1 MKPKSVVPA
10 GIYAVELKK
19 VEDKSYHPT
28 RHEERNFLLCS
39 WEVLNGD
46 HKDKVFTSPLYY
58 HTKKGL
64 KEIDKLISFMG
75 LPKDTPID
83 YRLEGG
89 RCLLRVFIDQ
99 KGRNTALPYG
109 RLSTDMISP
118 MAKG

>member
-1 MKPKSVVPA
+1 MKTPIVIPH

-19 VEDKSYHPT
+19 VEEAAYWASKDEKRPY
-28 RHEERNFLLCS
+28 LVCY

-46 HKDKVFTSPLYY
+46 HKGKVFMSPLYY
-58 HTKKGL
+58 LTKNGL

-83 YRLEGG
+83 FSLEKG
-89 RCLLRVFIDQ
+89 RCLLRVFVDE

-109 RLSTDMISP
+109 KLPPGMIPS
-118 MAKG
+118 